1 MTEITFDVFTNTG
14 KFRRDITEDEIN
26 VLDDKQ
32 RAALKAVE
40 AAADELESVSTQLKT
55 AEDERKAL
63 ALAFDKAKLHLNNVQ
78 PRATALSEQRRMALP
93 DRERERLAR
102 IPIAPEIKEAI
113 FAAAA
118 AEDVFEG
125 SKVLCRN
132 LQNQLLHVR
141 SVVAAKIVS
150 YQSLFIPISPAQLIR
165 DHLAAEQK
173 RRIANGGADTR
184 PQEAPLASP
193 LDAYMKNARGPLG
206 IRNPRQANRGAFPAS
221 MRGMKIAVPA
231 VKPWAVKPMRTTRS

>member
-1 MTEITFDVFTNTG
+1 MTEITFDLFTNTG

-63 ALAFDKAKLHLNNVQ
+63 ALAFDKAKMHLNNVQ
-78 PRATALSEQRRMALP
+78 PRATALSEQRRAALP
-93 DRERERLAR
+93 AKERERLAR

-132 LQNQLLHVR
+132 LQNQLLHAR
-141 SVVAAKIVS
+141 GVVAAKIVS
-150 YQSLFIPISPAQLIR
+150 YQGCFIPQSPSELIR
-165 DHLAAEQK
+165 DHINREHQ
-173 RRIANGGADTR
+173 RRIANGGVDTR
-184 PQEAPLASP
+184 PDEAPAPSP
-193 LDAYMKNARGPLG
+193 LDAYMKSSRSPLG
-206 IRNPRQANRGAFPAS
+206 IRNARQANRGAFPAS

-231 VKPWAVKPMRTTRS
+231 VKPWQTKPMGTK